1 MKHAAAFLFIALV
14 TTMQAQ
20 VTHELQVEDDEFNP
34 STLTINAGDHV
45 HIFWDNSV
53 VNDHTF
59 TQVAQSTWSANGSA
73 LLPGGYEL
81 GVGTPSP
88 GTDFTITPTATVWYV
103 CAFHVSMG
111 MKGVI
116 NVLGTSGVEEASAQA
131 LYRLAPNP
139 ASDVVRILAPDVNAL
154 SVRFTDAT
162 GRLCL
167 NVPLSG
173 ERTIDTSTLNNGMYV
188 VEFRN
193 AHGVLLSRRQLVVQH
208 A

>member
-1 MKHAAAFLFIALV
+1 MKHAAAFLLTACAATL
-14 TTMQAQ
+14 QAQ

-59 TQVAQSTWSANGSA
+59 TQVAQATWAANGST

-103 CAFHVSMG
+103 CAFHASMG

-116 NVLGTSGVEEASAQA
+116 NVVGGTGVEEAGAQA
-131 LYRLAPNP
+131 VYQLAPNP
-139 ASDVVRILAPDVNAL
+139 ANDAVRILAPPVNAL

-162 GRLCL
+162 GRVCMHAMLTRD
-167 NVPLSG
+167 
-173 ERTIDTSTLNNGMYV
+173 RTIDTSTMPNGMYV
-188 VEFRN
+188 VEFSD
-193 AHGVLLSRRQLVVQH
+193 AEGVLLARRQLMVQH
-208 A
+208 